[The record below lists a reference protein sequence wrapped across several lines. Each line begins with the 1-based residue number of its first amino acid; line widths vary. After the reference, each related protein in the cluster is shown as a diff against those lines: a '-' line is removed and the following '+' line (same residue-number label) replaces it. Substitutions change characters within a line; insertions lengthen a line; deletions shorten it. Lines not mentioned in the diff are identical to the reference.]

1 MKLILDNKED
11 EYIDYYDDYDADG
24 EKRSVLFRIHHPQY
38 ITNISDN
45 FTKRGSAGLIT
56 LGLVSFVLIAGIVGL
71 IMGAKHFRYF
81 CLARKNSYRLSL
93 SIFKKVKE
101 EFNTSGY

>member
-24 EKRSVLFRIHHPQY
+24 ENRAVLFRTYRPQY

-56 LGLVSFVLIAGIVGL
+56 LGLVSVVLIAGIVGL
-71 IMGAKHFRYF
+71 IMGAKHFRYI
-81 CLARKNSYRLSL
+81 LLSKKELLLSL